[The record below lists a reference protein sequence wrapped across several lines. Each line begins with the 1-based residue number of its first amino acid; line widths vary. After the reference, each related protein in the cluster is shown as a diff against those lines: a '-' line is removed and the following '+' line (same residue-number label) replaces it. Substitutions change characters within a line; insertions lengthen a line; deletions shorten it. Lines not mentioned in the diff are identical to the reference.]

1 MDWCNKYSV
10 NQKRTITKMKTK
22 DDLLK
27 AELLEDG
34 TYRITFLTY
43 DSVGYSVERFRKDGH
58 CIKEKIENMIIAEY
72 VDSYPTYS
80 NDYEDSID
88 YIREMEEMENDVRV
102 INQYD
107 ENYFEL
113 LEWIKYRKYIGDPN
127 MRLDFGQIE
136 RLWKLKKIKKIMDGI

>member
-1 MDWCNKYSV
+1 
-10 NQKRTITKMKTK
+10 
-22 DDLLK
+22 
-27 AELLEDG
+27 
-34 TYRITFLTY
+34 
-43 DSVGYSVERFRKDGH
+43 
-58 CIKEKIENMIIAEY
+58 MIIAEY